1 MEGIEI
7 DQLSSEKLERCLSN
21 DLQVCEGLMYIQNK
35 KKLVW
40 TAVCEIWTTDKEGF
54 SDRRC

>member
-35 KKLVW
+35 KKLV
-40 TAVCEIWTTDKEGF
+40 
-54 SDRRC
+54 